1 VESGFNV
8 PDGEVRLGEMSDYM
22 YLPVYHPLACKMWMD
37 CGAAQ
42 RELNLDDLSEEEC
55 EAMNWPDPQHE
66 FDERMKSDDVAFI
79 GNSIAFHMGGADADH
94 EIAMDGFVT
103 HATTI
108 VFE

>member
-1 VESGFNV
+1 
-8 PDGEVRLGEMSDYM
+8 MSDYM

-42 RELNLDDLSEEEC
+42 SELNLDGLSEEER